1 MVSERN
7 EKFSQSQRVWLRVI
21 LSLSLCKSSMREK
34 DSEKILQNHCRRSY
48 GGHRRSAAEDRPC
61 VLQDAGVS
69 RGLPWARLSCDK
81 ESKLEVITSDVPA
94 GTRGEKIDRMTLS
107 PGAECLHQ

>member
-34 DSEKILQNHCRRSY
+34 DSEKILQNHCRRSC

-61 VLQDAGVS
+61 VLQDTAVP
-69 RGLPWARLSCDK
+69 RGLPWARLSCYK
-81 ESKLEVITSDVPA
+81 ESRLDVITLDVR
-94 GTRGEKIDRMTLS
+94 RGQEERR
-107 PGAECLHQ
+107 